1 MTTPFLTNLRAL
13 SVRFICSV
21 ISEGMEGGG
30 EGEERKEGER
40 EGREKGEVTFKS
52 SICCCMLLRVFW
64 FC

>member
-40 EGREKGEVTFKS
+40 EKGGRRER
-52 SICCCMLLRVFW
+52 LRLSRQFVAV
-64 FC
+64 CS